1 MENLKQALGKQANKF
16 DHLPFPLPLREIQYL
31 YIPASE
37 KIAKRDLS
45 QENYRPAY
53 YKTDVLRWQS
63 AFSLRPQL
71 PVTVAYFCLR
81 RN

>member
-16 DHLPFPLPLREIQYL
+16 DPLLFPPLRETQYL
-31 YIPASE
+31 YFPASE
-37 KIAKRDLS
+37 KIAEHDLS